1 MGPSIGTEVGLDGFG
16 WWTVV
21 SDLYG
26 DASAVGMEIK
36 FVYVFNIGE
45 GARRTGRL
53 EMMGGLVGMTG
64 SWVWRDKT

>member
-1 MGPSIGTEVGLDGFG
+1 MGPSIGREVGLDGFG

-45 GARRTGRL
+45 GARRQ
-53 EMMGGLVGMTG
+53 GGL
-64 SWVWRDKT
+64 R